1 MNNKNEFLNKMHENG
16 YFILNKFDNDLNI
29 FREEVDK
36 SYFEILNQNNLKKID
51 IENYHEIR
59 IKDDFHKKMWTRENR
74 NFNEDLIKK
83 SDLFQFL
90 ELNLG
95 ELSFSKMV
103 NDNQS
108 DIFWRLV
115 RPNKLDVGSIH
126 ADKWFWDI
134 NKWKIPKGK
143 ECLKIWML
151 LSKNINKGLGVIEKS
166 HLKKDWIYSNVYKD
180 GLYKPEFD
188 KKANVYSTSDLITPF
203 GSAVFFD
210 YRLLHY
216 GIYNTSNFSRISL
229 EFTIYF
235 NKL

>member
-1 MNNKNEFLNKMHENG
+1 MIKKQEFLSKINKKG
-16 YFILNKFDNDLNI
+16 YFILNQFNKDLNT
-29 FREEVDK
+29 FRKEIEK
-36 SYFEILNQNNLKKID
+36 NYFELLNNNNLKKID
-51 IENYHEIR
+51 IENYHK
-59 IKDDFHKKMWTRENR
+59 IKVDDELHKKMWTRENR

-83 SDLFQFL
+83 SDLFKFL
-90 ELNLG
+90 KSNLG

-103 NDNQS
+103 NDSQS

-115 RPNKLDVGSIH
+115 RPNKMDVGSIH
-126 ADKWFWDI
+126 ADIWFWDI
-134 NKWKIPKGK
+134 NKWTIPKDK

-151 LSKNINKGLGVIEKS
+151 LSKNIDSGLGVIEKS
-166 HLKKDWIYSNVYKD
+166 HLKKDWVYYNVHKD

-188 KKANVYSTSDLITPF
+188 KNANNYITSDLLTPF

-235 NKL
+235 NK

>member
-1 MNNKNEFLNKMHENG
+1 MIKKQEFLRKINEKGYLTINQFNK
-16 YFILNKFDNDLNI
+16 DLNT
-29 FREEVDK
+29 FREEIEK
-36 SYFEILNQNNLKKID
+36 KYFEILNNNNLQKID
-51 IENYHEIR
+51 IENYHK
-59 IKDDFHKKMWTRENR
+59 IKIDDELHKKIWTRENR

-83 SDLFQFL
+83 SDLFKFL
-90 ELNLG
+90 KSNLG
-95 ELSFSKMV
+95 ELSFSRMV
-103 NDNQS
+103 NNNQS

-115 RPNKLDVGSIH
+115 RPNKMDVGSIH
-126 ADKWFWDI
+126 ADIWFWDI
-134 NKWKIPKGK
+134 NKWKIPKDK

-151 LSKNINKGLGVIEKS
+151 LSKNIDSGLGVIEKS
-166 HLKKDWIYSNVYKD
+166 HLKKDWVYSNVYKD

-188 KKANVYSTSDLITPF
+188 KNANNYMTSDLLTPF

-235 NKL
+235 NK

>member
-1 MNNKNEFLNKMHENG
+1 MIKKQEFLSKINKKG
-16 YFILNKFDNDLNI
+16 YFILNQFNKDLNT
-29 FREEVDK
+29 FRKEIEK
-36 SYFEILNQNNLKKID
+36 NYFEVLNNNNLKKID
-51 IENYHEIR
+51 IENYHK
-59 IKDDFHKKMWTRENR
+59 IKVDDELHKKMWTRENR

-83 SDLFQFL
+83 SDLFKFL
-90 ELNLG
+90 KSNLG

-103 NDNQS
+103 NDSQS

-115 RPNKLDVGSIH
+115 RPNKMDVGSIH
-126 ADKWFWDI
+126 ADIWFWDI

-143 ECLKIWML
+143 ECLKIGML
-151 LSKNINKGLGVIEKS
+151 LSKNIDSGLGVIEKS
-166 HLKKDWIYSNVYKD
+166 HLKKDWVYSNVHKD

-188 KKANVYSTSDLITPF
+188 KNANNYITSDLLTPF

-235 NKL
+235 NK